1 MKKKKVST
9 KSQIVCEFNFYN
21 SAKRL
26 RRLNIYEKS
35 RNLCTLFQRYS
46 NRTVHRRTASRL
58 LELCKKQ

>member
-35 RNLCTLFQRYS
+35 RCYTILWTYII
-46 NRTVHRRTASRL
+46 
-58 LELCKKQ
+58 

>member
-35 RNLCTLFQRYS
+35 RYLCTLFQ
-46 NRTVHRRTASRL
+46 
-58 LELCKKQ
+58 